1 MSDTL
6 ALHGGTP
13 VRRAKERAW
22 PAWPVGTEEDAA
34 AVAAVVRS
42 GKWTRWTGDRVV
54 ALERRLEEYTGAR
67 RAICVTSGTAAL
79 EVALKAAGV
88 RPGDEVIIP
97 AYTYISTATAVLQ
110 VGGIPVFADV
120 LRDTQNIDPESAA
133 AIVTERTRA
142 IIPVHICGLPCDMQ
156 SILDL
161 ARRHSLRVIEDAA
174 SGIGGAWNGRR
185 LGTIG
190 DAGIYTLQQS
200 ENLPAGEGGVILTND
215 EVLADKAFARM
226 HIGRPAVGRFFT
238 GQVLGWNYRMAE
250 LPAALALSQF
260 ERFPALQARRRENAA
275 RLRDRLAEIPGL
287 VPAREDRFV
296 TEHGL
301 HGYACR
307 YVGTTFAPELPS
319 GLARRTF
326 LEALRAEGIPCGSG
340 YEAPLYRDPLLRA
353 VRETLR
359 DDCPVACDHA
369 AMRQVDYAGLHL
381 PVAERLCAEEA
392 LWFPQTVLLGD
403 ADDVRDIAVAIGKV
417 QASAASLAAA
427 HP

>member
-54 ALERRLEEYTGAR
+54 ALERRLEEHTGAR

-120 LRDTQNIDPESAA
+120 IAETQNIDPESAA
-133 AIVTERTRA
+133 AAVTVRTRA
-142 IIPVHICGLPCDMQ
+142 IVPVHVCGLPCDMQ
-156 SILDL
+156 PILDL
-161 ARRHSLRVIEDAA
+161 AQRHGLRVIEDAA
-174 SGIGGAWNGRR
+174 SGIGGTWKDRR

-190 DAGIYTLQQS
+190 DAGTYTFQQS
-200 ENLPAGEGGVILTND
+200 ENLPAGEGGAIVTND
-215 EVLADKAFARM
+215 DVLADKAFARM
-226 HIGRPAVGRFFT
+226 HVGRAPSGRFFT
-238 GQVLGWNYRMAE
+238 DHVLGWNYRMME
-250 LPAALALSQF
+250 FPAALALSQF

-275 RLRDRLAEIPGL
+275 RLRDALARVPGIVL
-287 VPAREDRFV
+287 AREDGFV
-296 TEHGL
+296 AEHGL

-307 YVGTTFAPELPS
+307 YVAAEFAPDVAGGLP
-319 GLARRTF
+319 RRTF

-340 YEAPLYRDPLLRA
+340 YDVPLYRDPLLA
-353 VRETLR
+353 VVHEALR
-359 DDCPVACDHA
+359 DDCPIACGHA
-369 AMRQVDYAGLHL
+369 AARDADYGRLHL
-381 PVAERLCAEEA
+381 PVAERLCAAEA

-403 ADDVRDIAVAIGKV
+403 ADDVQDVGEAIGKV
-417 QASAASLAAA
+417 QASAVALGAAR
-427 HP
+427 P